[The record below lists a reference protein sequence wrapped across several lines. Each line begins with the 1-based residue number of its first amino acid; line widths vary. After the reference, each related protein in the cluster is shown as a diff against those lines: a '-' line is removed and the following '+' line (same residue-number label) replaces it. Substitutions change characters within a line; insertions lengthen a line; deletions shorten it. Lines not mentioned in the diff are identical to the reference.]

1 VIPGDELAALLAGRR
16 LLVFDF
22 DGTIA
27 DSSPLHEAAFRAVL
41 EPLGI
46 AVDYPRLAGRSTR
59 DALRLSY
66 ALNQQPEPDAA
77 LIDELALRK
86 QELGRE
92 LIRTGLSAL
101 PAAEALLRWS
111 RPRFPLALVT
121 SGSRATIDISLDRL
135 GMAGWFD
142 PLITADDVTQAK
154 PDPQGF
160 LLALDRSQVPA
171 SEALVFEDAESGFE
185 AARRAGIDW
194 VDARQLGQMLAAEG

>member
-1 VIPGDELAALLAGRR
+1 VIPGEGLAALLSDKR
-16 LLVFDF
+16 LLIFDF

-59 DALRLSY
+59 DAVRLSF
-66 ALNQQPEPDAA
+66 ALNRQPEPDAA
-77 LIDELALRK
+77 LVEDLAQRK

-92 LIRTGLSAL
+92 LIGAGLSAL
-101 PAAEALLRWS
+101 PAAEALLRWV

-121 SGSRATIDISLDRL
+121 SGSRATIEISLGRL
-135 GMAGWFD
+135 GMADWFA
-142 PLITADDVTQAK
+142 PVITADDVTQAK

-171 SEALVFEDAESGFE
+171 SAALVFEDAESGFE
-185 AARRAGIDW
+185 AARRAGIAW
-194 VDARQLGQMLAAEG
+194 VDARLLGLMLVAEC